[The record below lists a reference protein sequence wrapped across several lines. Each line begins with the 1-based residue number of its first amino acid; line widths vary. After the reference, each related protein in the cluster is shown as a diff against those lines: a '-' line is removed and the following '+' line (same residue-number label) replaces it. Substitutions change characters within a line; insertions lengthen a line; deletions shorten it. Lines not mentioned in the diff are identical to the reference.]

1 MSLFD
6 GFTRIGSSKCSA
18 WEFVPVGSS
27 LQPASCADTDPSHI
41 LLMAW
46 TGAQIRPVTSYT
58 REYTTRFPN
67 SRIIV
72 VFTSPWDFCFR
83 TSGRKQGHMTPLV
96 KHLLVYREKAPL
108 RLLMHAFSEGGSHK
122 ATLLAEAYH
131 RHSGGARLPV
141 DALCLD
147 STPGHPSFTRLRNA
161 LDKSLQPHPL
171 LKYAGMPIGTA
182 VIAGKFA
189 YYTLFRSLE
198 NNPISK
204 TRRQLLNPTYFQP
217 GAPRCYLYSKS
228 DAIVSW
234 EGIQQ
239 HMRDASNKDIPI
251 TDAMFD
257 GTEHCRHARGKDHL
271 RYWQLVVLTWDKAKH
286 IKAADLESD
295 MFEEGQ
301 SSDDGIITDPE
312 KEILSSL
319 SAEHV

>member
-1 MSLFD
+1 MSPLD
-6 GFTRIGSSKCSA
+6 GFTRIGSPECSA
-18 WEFVPVGSS
+18 WEFVPVSS
-27 LQPASCADTDPSHI
+27 SPQSASCSDTDPSHI

-46 TGAQIRPVTSYT
+46 TGAQIRPVASYT
-58 REYTTRFPN
+58 REYTTRFPQ

-83 TSGRKQGHMTPLV
+83 TSQRKQKHLTPLV
-96 KHLLVYREKAPL
+96 KHLLVYKEKAPL
-108 RLLMHAFSEGGSHK
+108 RLLMHAFSEGGSNK

-131 RHSGGARLPV
+131 GYSGGVRLPV

-147 STPGHPSFTRLRNA
+147 STPGNPSFTRLRNA
-161 LDKSLQPHPL
+161 LDKSLQPQPL

-182 VIAGKFA
+182 VIAGKFV
-189 YYTLFRSLE
+189 YYTLFRSFE

-204 TRRQLLNPTYFQP
+204 TRRQLLNSMYFQP
-217 GAPRCYLYSKS
+217 RAPRCYLYSKS

-257 GTEHCRHARGKDHL
+257 GTEHCRHARGRDYV

-286 IKAADLESD
+286 IKAADLDSD
-295 MFEEGQ
+295 SFEEGYP
-301 SSDDGIITDPE
+301 SVDGIIPDLE

>member
-1 MSLFD
+1 MTHFD
-6 GFTRIGSSKCSA
+6 GFTRIGSPKCSA
-18 WEFVPVGSS
+18 WEFVPVSPS
-27 LQPASCADTDPSHI
+27 TQSVACADADPSHI

-46 TGAQIRPVTSYT
+46 TGAQIGPVTSYT

-67 SRIIV
+67 SRIVV

-83 TSGRKQGHMTPLV
+83 TSGRKQEHMTPLV

-108 RLLMHAFSEGGSHK
+108 RLLMHAFSEGGSNK

-131 RHSGGARLPV
+131 RYSGGARLPV

-161 LDKSLQPHPL
+161 LHKSLQPQPL
-171 LKYAGMPIGTA
+171 LKYVGMPIGTA

-189 YYTLFRSLE
+189 YYALFRSFK

-204 TRRQLLNPTYFQP
+204 TRRQLLNPVYFQP
-217 GAPRCYLYSKS
+217 RAPRCYLYSKS

-234 EGIQQ
+234 EEIKQ
-239 HMRDASNKDIPI
+239 HMQDASGKDIPI
-251 TDAMFD
+251 TDAVFD
-257 GTEHCRHARGKDHL
+257 GTEHCRHARGKDHV

-286 IKAADLESD
+286 IKAADLDDE
-295 MFEEGQ
+295 MFEEGD
-301 SSDDGIITDPE
+301 SSVEGIIMGSE

-319 SAEHV
+319 TAGRM